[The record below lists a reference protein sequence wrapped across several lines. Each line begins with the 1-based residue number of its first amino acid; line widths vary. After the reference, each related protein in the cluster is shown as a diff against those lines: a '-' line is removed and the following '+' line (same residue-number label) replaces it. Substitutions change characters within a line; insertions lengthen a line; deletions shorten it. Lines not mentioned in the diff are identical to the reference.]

1 MIMNGAIKRRLL
13 SLERSAEVKRTATI
27 EQNLYDV
34 FEAMHLSYE
43 DQQLLHVICARNDPL
58 TTCTPEEG
66 AALGR
71 FSAEFEAAVKIVSSR
86 RRP

>member
-34 FEAMHLSYE
+34 FEAMHLSYK
-43 DQQLLHVICARNDPL
+43 DQQLLHVICVRNDPL
-58 TTCTPEEG
+58 TTCTPEER
-66 AALGR
+66 AVLGR
-71 FSAEFEAAVKIVSSR
+71 FSAEFEAAFKIVSSR
-86 RRP
+86 TRP